1 MRRLHTSRDPD
12 PDAASLQGFDSL
24 LLEGD
29 VRAPTPDAVS
39 SLRPFGR
46 DLTDPG
52 IAPAPGP
59 APGDDGSPDHPGM
72 VRARQLLAQG
82 RRLEATQVLHQLVA
96 DQPGRTDARIALAEL
111 LEEAGDQDAALDQL
125 TEALQTDVDRAGAL
139 LRRGALHARMGRA
152 ALAEGD
158 LRAAAGADP
167 SNGAAY
173 RYLGTTL
180 LRRGLAREAIGV
192 LRDAERL
199 APDDG
204 DVKLALGEAL
214 ASDGQVAE
222 ALAAMEAAAHVA
234 PADPRPWTAM
244 GRLLDRLGRSE
255 EALRMHKKAREL
267 GRPR

>member
-12 PDAASLQGFDSL
+12 PDAASIQGFDSL

-29 VRAPTPDAVS
+29 LRTPTPDAVS

-46 DLTDPG
+46 DLADPG
-52 IAPAPGP
+52 IGP
-59 APGDDGSPDHPGM
+59 VPVRGGASEPPILL
-72 VRARQLLAQG
+72 RARQLAEDG
-82 RRLEATQVLHQLVA
+82 RRLEATQVLLQFVA
-96 DQPGRTDARIALAEL
+96 DHPDGTEARMALADL
-111 LEEAGDQDAALDQL
+111 LDEAGDQDGALDQL
-125 TEALQTDVDRAGAL
+125 TEALRAETDRAGVL
-139 LRRGALHARMGRA
+139 IRRGALHARMGRA
-152 ALAEGD
+152 ALAERD
-158 LRAAAGADP
+158 LRAAVGADS
-167 SNGAAY
+167 SNGLAY

-180 LRRGLAREAIGV
+180 LRRGLTGEAIGV

-214 ASDGQVAE
+214 AADGQVAE
-222 ALAAMEAAAHVA
+222 ALSTMEAATRTT
-234 PADPRPWTAM
+234 PSDPRPWTAI

-255 EALRMHKKAREL
+255 EALTMHKKAREL